1 MTVPALALTDEET
14 AMLDGGRGP
23 GVAMA
28 MRMVVALAGVM
39 GAERLIPI
47 TGAHIDSCLY
57 HGQAGLDFAQKLAD
71 LGAVVAVPTTLNT
84 SSLDL
89 MHPGLVRLPP
99 EDAVPARAL
108 MDAYRALGARATW
121 TCAPY
126 QSAERPGPGEDI
138 AWAESNAI
146 VFANSVLGA
155 RTERYGDFIDICA
168 AITGRVPH
176 AGLHLDE
183 HRVPTLELDCSALPA
198 AMLGEEAVWAALGD
212 VVGRQSGSGVPL
224 LTGIDPALVDEDRL
238 KALGATAASS
248 GGVALFHVAGVT
260 PEARAAEAVAAD
272 VRAAAGKSAAG
283 KSATGSRAWA
293 GLASV
298 VVTPAMLR
306 AARDELSTAD
316 ASLPLDAVALGT
328 PHFSVREFEKL
339 DAALADAA
347 LAGAGPFH
355 PGCTVWINTSRE
367 VLAQARAAGLV
378 QAAEELG
385 ARIVVDTCTYIT
397 PILGPQER
405 TVMTP
410 SGKWAWYAPMN
421 IGVDVVFGTLREC
434 LASARAGRVV
444 RDERQWS

>member
-1 MTVPALALTDEET
+1 MTAPALLLTDDET

-28 MRMVVALAGVM
+28 MRMVVALAGVL

-99 EDAVPARAL
+99 EDAAPARAL

-126 QSAERPGPGEDI
+126 QSTERPALGEDI

-168 AITGRVPH
+168 AITGRVPC

-183 HRVPTLELDCSALPA
+183 HRAPTLELDCSKLPA

-212 VVGRQSGSGVPL
+212 VVGRHAGSGVPL
-224 LTGIDPALVDEDRL
+224 LTGIDPAVVDEDRL

-260 PEARAAEAVAAD
+260 PEARAAEAAAD
-272 VRAAAGKSAAG
+272 VHAAAGH
-283 KSATGSRAWA
+283 RAWT
-293 GLASV
+293 GLESV
-298 VVTPAMLR
+298 AVTPAMLR

-367 VLAQARAAGLV
+367 VLAQARAAGFV
-378 QAAEELG
+378 QAAEDLG

-421 IGVDVVFGTLREC
+421 IGVDVAFGTLREC
-434 LASARAGRVV
+434 LASARAGMVV

>member
-1 MTVPALALTDEET
+1 MNELTLTDVEQD
-14 AMLDGGRGP
+14 MLDGGRGP

-28 MRMVVALAGVM
+28 MRMVVALARVL
-39 GAERLIPI
+39 GAQQLLPI
-47 TGAHIDSCLY
+47 TNAHIDSCLY

-71 LGAVVAVPTTLNT
+71 LGATVSVPTTLNT

-89 MHPGLVRLPP
+89 LHPGLVRLPP

-126 QSAERPGPGEDI
+126 QSTERPAFGEDI

-176 AGLHLDE
+176 AGLHLPE
-183 HRVPTLELDCSALPA
+183 RRNPTVELDCSALSL
-198 AMLGEEAVWAALGD
+198 AMLGHEAVWAALGD
-212 VVGRQSGSGVPL
+212 VVGRQSGTGIPL
-224 LTGIDPALVDEDRL
+224 LTGIDPSVVDEDKL

-260 PEARAAEAVAAD
+260 PEARSAGNDPAWTGLPTVAITAE
-272 VRAAAGKSAAG
+272 
-283 KSATGSRAWA
+283 
-293 GLASV
+293 
-298 VVTPAMLR
+298 MLR
-306 AARDELSTAD
+306 GARDELSSGAD
-316 ASLPLDAVALGT
+316 FSLPLDAVALGT
-328 PHFSVREFEKL
+328 PHFSLREFEKL
-339 DAALADAA
+339 AVALE
-347 LAGAGPFH
+347 GTVPFH

-367 VLAQARAAGLV
+367 VLAQAQEAGFV
-378 QAAEELG
+378 QAAQDRG
-385 ARIVVDTCTYIT
+385 AKIVVDTCTYIT
-397 PILGPQER
+397 PILRPEER

-421 IGVDVVFGTLREC
+421 IGVDVVFGTLHEC
-434 LASARAGRVV
+434 LSSARTGKVV